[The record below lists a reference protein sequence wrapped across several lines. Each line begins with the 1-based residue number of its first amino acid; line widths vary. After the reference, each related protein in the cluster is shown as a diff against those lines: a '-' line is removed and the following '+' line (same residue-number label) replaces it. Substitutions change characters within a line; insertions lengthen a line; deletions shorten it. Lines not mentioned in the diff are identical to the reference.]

1 MIDKLKSMAIF
12 ATIVEEGTFRG
23 AAKKLAVSPAIVS
36 LHVKKLETQIGAPLL
51 YRSTRRVTL
60 TQDGEAFYES
70 VKLMMSA
77 AEDGLNHFSSQAR
90 TQLTEL
96 RVAIPDTLS
105 VNPIMTKI
113 TAFAKNHTGIRLNLM
128 STDKRQSLIGE
139 GHDVAIRMGYFK
151 DSDLKSKRI
160 GEDRRVVVAS
170 PAYLEKKADP
180 EAPEDLLTWDFISFS
195 LVPDHLQLKQGN
207 DTSQNVVGNVIAK
220 ANSALSV
227 RALCLSGM
235 GVALLPYHLVERD
248 LEMGR
253 LIRVLPSWEDTK
265 VLPIYIVWIPNA
277 DLSLATR
284 EFINFM
290 SR

>member
-1 MIDKLKSMAIF
+1 MLKSMAIF
-12 ATIVEEGTFRG
+12 ATIVDEGTFRA

-36 LHVKKLETQIGAPLL
+36 LHIKKLETQIGAPLL

-60 TQDGEAFYES
+60 TQDGEVFYES
-70 VKLMMSA
+70 VKMMISA
-77 AEDGLNHFSSQAR
+77 AEDGLSQFSQQAS

-96 RVAIPDTLS
+96 RVAMPDTLAS
-105 VNPIMTKI
+105 NPIMSKI
-113 TAFAKNHTGIRLNLM
+113 SGFAKNHTGIRLNLM

-160 GEDRRVVVAS
+160 GQDSRVVVAS
-170 PAYLEKKADP
+170 PAYAKKKSKP
-180 EAPEDLLTWDFISFS
+180 LMPQDLLDWDFISFS
-195 LVPDHLQLKQGN
+195 LVPDHLQLQKN
-207 DTSQNVVGNVIAK
+207 SSKSENVVGNIVAK

-227 RALCLSGM
+227 RALCLADL

-253 LIRVLPSWEDTK
+253 LIRVLPSWEDMK
-265 VLPIYIVWIPNA
+265 VLPIYLVWIPNA
-277 DLSLATR
+277 DLNLATR
-284 EFINFM
+284 EFLNFM